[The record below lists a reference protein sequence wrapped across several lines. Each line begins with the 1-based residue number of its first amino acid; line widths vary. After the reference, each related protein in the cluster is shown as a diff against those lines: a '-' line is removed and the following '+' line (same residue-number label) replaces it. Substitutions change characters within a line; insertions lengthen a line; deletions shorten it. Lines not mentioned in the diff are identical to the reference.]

1 MPVQTRTFGANKI
14 GAAAIDD
21 WITDV
26 GRQWGKSPRTVFAA
40 RLCVAE
46 LAANAIEHGVAR
58 SNDDHIVVT
67 LQASDDGIGIEFMDT
82 MEPFD
87 PTAVAAPKPE
97 SSPDPAAAS
106 VGGRGL
112 MLIRAY
118 SEDLAY
124 RYDGRYNRVTLKIRL
139 A

>member
-1 MPVQTRTFGANKI
+1 MPVETRTFAANKI
-14 GAAAIDD
+14 AAAAIDD
-21 WITDV
+21 WIVDV
-26 GRQWGKSPRTVFAA
+26 GRQWDKSPRTVFAA

-58 SNDDHIVVT
+58 SNDDHVVVT
-67 LQASDDGIGIEFMDT
+67 LQGRDDGIGIEFMDT

-87 PTAVAAPKPE
+87 PTAAAVPKPDA
-97 SSPDPAAAS
+97 SPNAADAS

-118 SEDLAY
+118 AEDLAY
-124 RYDGRYNRVTLKIRL
+124 RHDGRYNRVTLKIPSR
-139 A
+139 